1 LANTYHLLFAE
12 DLRIRFLILNFYV
25 YPGTRKSR
33 SESKTAETELF
44 KSNIFT
50 PKNWDFLAEKPPKNS
65 TTGVLSNIQLP
76 KGSVT

>member
-1 LANTYHLLFAE
+1 MY
-12 DLRIRFLILNFYV
+12 IREQERVDKSQKPQKLNY
-25 YPGTRKSR
+25 SI
-33 SESKTAETELF
+33 